1 MLTSAD
7 IRKAF
12 LDYFQR
18 QGHTIVPSCPLIPPG
33 DPTLLFTNAGM
44 VQFKRVFLGEEKRSY
59 SRAASCQK
67 CLRAGGKHNDLENVG
82 QTIRHHTFFEMLGNF
97 SFGDYFKKEAI
108 AFAWE
113 LLTKE
118 FSLPKER
125 LWITIFKD
133 DDEAYNIWHKLMG
146 VPSTRIVRMGEKDN
160 FWSMGDTGPCG
171 PCSEILIDL
180 GEEFGCDRPECA
192 VGCDCDRYLEIWNL
206 VFMQYNRD
214 SEGKLTPLPNPCIDT
229 GMGLERMAMVMQG
242 GKSNYETDLFR
253 PILSKLT
260 EMTGIP
266 YIHNQPQA
274 LSFRVIADH
283 SRAIAFIIADGILPS
298 NEGRGYVLRR
308 ILRRAVRYGRTLGLK
323 EPFLYQLAE
332 IVIDYMGN
340 IYPELQDARLL
351 VREITQREEERFLE
365 TLDFGLKLL
374 TEEIEKIK
382 QKHDQILSGEVA
394 FKLYDTYGF
403 PIDIINDVTK
413 EVGLSVDMVAFE
425 KAMTQQKARAREARK
440 MVGQLLSGIDI
451 YTGLTYQGEKTTF
464 LGYQT
469 LEVRSK
475 ITHLVKVGEEVE
487 RVKAGDK
494 CELVVIETPFYAESG
509 GQVGDTGIIIGP
521 QGKAHVVD
529 TQRAGNIIVHLVKVI
544 KGELHIGDEVSLN
557 VDAKRRQAIACNHTS
572 THLLQ
577 AALRKILGTH
587 VKQAGSLVAPE
598 RLRFDFTH
606 FTSLDLDTLEKIENL
621 VNVAIRD
628 NQRVEVQEMPLV
640 DAIKAGAIAIFEEK
654 YTDIVRVVSILDWS
668 KELCGGTHVKRTGD
682 IGYFKI
688 LSESSVAAGVRRIEA
703 VTAEEAV
710 RHIQEKERVW
720 QAVARTLKVKP
731 ADILP
736 RLEKLLQEL
745 KTQEKEI
752 STLKARLTAKQS
764 ERLLEAVKYI
774 NNIAVLATEVPDA
787 DAKAL
792 REIGDRL
799 RNKLK
804 SGVIVLGSRADGKAM
819 LLAIVTK
826 DLTPHIKAG
835 DIIKQIAPVVG
846 GGGGGRPDMAQ
857 AGGKLSEKL
866 PQALKAVYDIVAS
879 LVINN

>member
-1 MLTSAD
+1 MVTSAD
-7 IRKAF
+7 IRKTF
-12 LDYFQR
+12 LDYFKR

-59 SRAASCQK
+59 TRAASCQK

-97 SFGDYFKKEAI
+97 SFGDYFKEEAI

-118 FSLPKER
+118 FGLPKEK
-125 LWITIFKD
+125 LWVTVFQD
-133 DDEAYNIWHKLMG
+133 DDEAYHIWHKKIG
-146 VPSTRIVRMGEKDN
+146 IPTGRIVRMGEKDN

-180 GEEFGCDRPECA
+180 GEEFGCNRPECT

-214 SEGKLTPLPNPCIDT
+214 SKGKLTPLPNPCIDT
-229 GMGLERMAMVMQG
+229 GMGLERMTMVMQG
-242 GKSNYETDLFR
+242 VRSNYETDLFR
-253 PILSKLT
+253 PVLDKLT
-260 EMTGIP
+260 DMTGITYAHDHP
-266 YIHNQPQA
+266 HA

-283 SRAIAFIIADGILPS
+283 TRAIAFIIADGILPS

-323 EPFLYQLAE
+323 EPFLYRLAE
-332 IVIDYMGN
+332 IVVDYVGN

-351 VREITQREEERFLE
+351 IREITQREEARFLE

-374 TEEIEKIK
+374 NEEIERLK
-382 QKHDQILSGEVA
+382 QKHMQVLPGEVA

-413 EVGLSVDMVAFE
+413 EIGLSVDMVGFE
-425 KAMTQQKARAREARK
+425 RAMKKQKSRAREARK
-440 MVGQLLSGIDI
+440 TSHLLSGIDI
-451 YTGLTYQGEKTTF
+451 YADLTYRGEKTAF

-469 LEVRSK
+469 LEAHAK
-475 ITHLVKVGEEVE
+475 ITHLVKAGEEIKS
-487 RVKAGDK
+487 VKSGDK
-494 CELVVIETPFYAESG
+494 CELVVTETPFYGESG
-509 GQVGDTGIIIGP
+509 GQVGDTGSIIAP
-521 QGKAHVVD
+521 QGRAYVVD
-529 TQRAGNIIVHLVKVI
+529 TQKTGNLVVHLVEVI
-544 KGELHIGDEVSLN
+544 AGEIHVGDEVDLK
-557 VDAKRRQAIACNHTS
+557 VDAKRRQAIACNHTA

-577 AALRKILGTH
+577 AALRKILGSH

-598 RLRFDFTH
+598 HLRFDFTH
-606 FTSLDLDTLEKIENL
+606 FASLDTGTLEKIEIL
-621 VNVAIRD
+621 VNAAIRD
-628 NQRVEVQEMPLV
+628 NQPVEIKEMPLV
-640 DAIKAGAIAIFEEK
+640 NAIKEGAMAIFEEK
-654 YTDIVRVVSILDWS
+654 YADVVRVVSIPGWS
-668 KELCGGTHVKRTGD
+668 KELCGGTHVKRTGE

-710 RHIQEKERVW
+710 RHIQEKERIW
-720 QAVARTLKVKP
+720 QEVARILKVKA

-736 RLEKLLQEL
+736 RVEKLIQEF

-752 STLKARLTAKQS
+752 ATLKAQLAARQS

-792 REIGDRL
+792 REMGDKL

-819 LLAIVTK
+819 LLAMVTK
-826 DLTPHIKAG
+826 DLTSHIKAG
-835 DIIKQIAPVVG
+835 DIIKQIAPLVG

-857 AGGKLSEKL
+857 AGGKLPDKL
-866 PQALKAVYDIVAS
+866 PQALKAVYDIIAHVKP
-879 LVINN
+879 